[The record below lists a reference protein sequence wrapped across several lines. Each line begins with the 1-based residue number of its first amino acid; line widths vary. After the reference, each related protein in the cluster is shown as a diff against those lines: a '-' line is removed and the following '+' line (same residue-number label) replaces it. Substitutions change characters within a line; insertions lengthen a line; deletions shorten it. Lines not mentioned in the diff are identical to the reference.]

1 MKITGSHEFG
11 LSREAVW
18 EALHDRERLAA
29 ALPGARRLEATG
41 EDAYALSVDVGVGSV
56 KGTYEGTFALSEQR
70 APEACTVT
78 ARARGGP
85 GSVEAVARM
94 RMTERDGG
102 GALLEYEAD
111 ATVTGPL
118 AGVGQR
124 LIGGAAK
131 RTTEKFLAAL
141 EQEVAAPAPAA
152 PARGEAA
159 EPPAPVARAGRPD
172 PAVIAV
178 SALAGAAA
186 ALLGVAVGRWTSR
199 R

>member
-1 MKITGSHEFG
+1 MKIAGEHRFG
-11 LSREAVW
+11 EPREQVW
-18 EALHDRERLAA
+18 EALHDPRLLAA
-29 ALPGARRLEATG
+29 ALPGARALEPSG
-41 EDAYALSVDVGVGSV
+41 DDSYALTVDVGVGSV

-102 GALLEYEAD
+102 GARLEYEAD

-141 EQEVAAPAPAA
+141 EQEVAAPASA
-152 PARGEAA
+152 PAGREVAEA
-159 EPPAPVARAGRPD
+159 PVPVARGARPD
-172 PAVIAV
+172 PVVIA
-178 SALAGAAA
+178 A
-186 ALLGVAVGRWTSR
+186 
-199 R
+199 

>member
-102 GALLEYEAD
+102 GARLEYEAD

-141 EQEVAAPAPAA
+141 EQEVAAPAPAPAGREVAEA
-152 PARGEAA
+152 PAKVVRGA
-159 EPPAPVARAGRPD
+159 RPD
-172 PAVIAV
+172 PVVIAA